1 MVRGHQPLPL
11 GLREG
16 DVVAGKYRIGSVIG
30 AGAMGTVVAA
40 RHVLLEEQVAIKFL
54 RPEALGHAEAVPRFL
69 REARASVRI
78 KSDHVVRV
86 FDVDVFGEPKAPYIV
101 MEYLDGCDLAE
112 RLEQHG
118 PLPMRQAV
126 DFVLQACE
134 AIAEAH
140 RLGIIHRDIKPANLF
155 QVRRADRDD
164 FIKVVDF
171 GISKL
176 NELTAT
182 AAGVGEGDAGRLI
195 TADRVMM
202 GSPVYMSPE
211 QMESARD
218 VDERTDVW
226 ALGVTLCELLTNR
239 LPFAGQSLVHVY
251 FNIASDKPLRLP
263 EWSPDWP
270 AGLEAA
276 ILKCLERDRTKR
288 FRSVNE
294 LAQAIAAFGPQSSS
308 AYLHRMK
315 TGVPVA
321 LGLAETVGPTASAA
335 PVGGQTLPSAAHAEP
350 SVKPRPTHR
359 ASWLVGVF
367 IVIPILAYLLGTSG
381 DRSGPSRSSAAP
393 TPMAAAPSASLSGSV
408 STPEVVQLDP
418 PAARTTL
425 VTTTPSATAS
435 AEATTNVAPGP
446 TQTVPLRADADARP
460 KRTVATATAAA
471 PSVSAAVTA
480 PRAETSGAS
489 TAPPATPV
497 PAPTSSASLLD
508 RMLQRQE

>member
-1 MVRGHQPLPL
+1 
-11 GLREG
+11 
-16 DVVAGKYRIGSVIG
+16 
-30 AGAMGTVVAA
+30 
-40 RHVLLEEQVAIKFL
+40 
-54 RPEALGHAEAVPRFL
+54 
-69 REARASVRI
+69 
-78 KSDHVVRV
+78 
-86 FDVDVFGEPKAPYIV
+86 
-101 MEYLDGCDLAE
+101 
-112 RLEQHG
+112 
-118 PLPMRQAV
+118 MRQAV

-182 AAGVGEGDAGRLI
+182 AAGVGEGDEARLI

-263 EWSPDWP
+263 DWSPDWP
-270 AGLEAA
+270 GGLEAA
-276 ILKCLERDRTKR
+276 ILKCLERDRSKR

-315 TGVPVA
+315 TGVPVE
-321 LGLAETVGPTASAA
+321 LSVAETVGPTASAA
-335 PVGGQTLPSAAHAEP
+335 PVGGQTLPSFAHAEP

-367 IVIPILAYLLGTSG
+367 IALPILAYLLGTSG
-381 DRSGPSRSSAAP
+381 ERSGPSRSSAAP
-393 TPMAAAPSASLSGSV
+393 TPTAAAPPASLSESV
-408 STPEVVQLDP
+408 STHEVVELAP
-418 PAARTTL
+418 PAARSTV
-425 VTTTPSATAS
+425 VTATPPATAS

-446 TQTVPLRADADARP
+446 AHTAVPDARP
-460 KRTVATATAAA
+460 KRTVATATASA
-471 PSVSAAVTA
+471 PSVSAAVAA

-489 TAPPATPV
+489 TAPPAP